1 MECAHS
7 DYTVGGTNTVI
18 KRRSLQTRARP
29 KSSRPSVHGPVEAV
43 PPEVLELIWEFVRDA
58 LRPRMRAGLKRDV
71 RLLAAVYMG
80 RTHGMW
86 LKRVYECVVGDLHAH
101 HAVMCAWKYVHVPGI
116 YVDHIP
122 PHVAFRA
129 SIMYEMLPEPVTDGG
144 DLHYGPPRWGPLLRR
159 LLSSGR
165 LFFQS

>member
-1 MECAHS
+1 MDLS
-7 DYTVGGTNTVI
+7 T
-18 KRRSLQTRARP
+18 L
-29 KSSRPSVHGPVEAV
+29 

-71 RLLAAVYMG
+71 RLRAAVYMG

-86 LKRVYECVVGDLHAH
+86 LNRVYECVVGDLSPQYT
-101 HAVMCAWKYVHVPGI
+101 VMCAWKYMHVAGI

-122 PHVAFRA
+122 PDVAHRA
-129 SIMYEMLPEPVTDGG
+129 SIMYEMLPEPEIVTGG
-144 DLHYGPPRWGPLLRR
+144 DLHYGPPKWAPLLRR